1 MIEALHE
8 ECDDEKANEKFMKY
22 INMRYFV
29 LENNNKIVCQA
40 NIGRKMKFGNCISC
54 VYTPKEERGKSFAYN
69 LVYRISKEL
78 LDSGDKYCVLYTDDL
93 NPISNHVY
101 EKIGYVR
108 KSDWEDIDFIR

>member
-8 ECDDEKANEKFMKY
+8 ECAEEKANENFMKY
-22 INMRYFV
+22 INMGYFV

-78 LDSGDKYCVLYTDDL
+78 LDSRDKYCVLYTDDS